1 MIHELKT
8 RTDFFDAVLSG
19 KKKFEVRKNDRDFR
33 PGDLLALNEFWDG
46 EYTGRSIVVGVDYLL
61 SDSELVKEGFVVLG
75 IRSCE
80 VMWACGDHDG
90 VQLATSR
97 YPKEDS

>member
-33 PGDLLALNEFWDG
+33 PGDLLALNEFQDG
-46 EYTGRSIVVGVDYLL
+46 EHTGRSIVVGVDYLL
-61 SDSELVKEGFVVLG
+61 SDPEFVKEGFAVLG

-80 VMWACGDHDG
+80 VAWACSDYDE
-90 VQLATSR
+90 VPLATAR
-97 YPKEDS
+97 YPKEDR